1 MQSATFRKWLSEQG
15 CRFDLPEQERGEG
28 FVMVT
33 VHREG
38 RTSQAPLSA
47 RTSIRATCNGYARNS
62 ASIGPS
68 CLDRRDGREVRYK
81 VRPPN

>member
-28 FVMVT
+28 FAMVT

-38 RTSQAPLSA
+38 RTSQAPLSG
-47 RTSIRATCNGYARNS
+47 SHKD
-62 ASIGPS
+62 
-68 CLDRRDGREVRYK
+68 LDPRDVRRVCEELGLDWSKLPV
-81 VRPPN
+81 

>member
-1 MQSATFRKWLSEQG
+1 MQSATFRKWLSDQG

-38 RTSQAPLSA
+38 RTSQAPLGGSHKVDPRDA
-47 RTSIRATCNGYARNS
+47 HRVCEELGLEWSELPGPKGRA
-62 ASIGPS
+62 
-68 CLDRRDGREVRYK
+68 
-81 VRPPN
+81 

>member
-38 RTSQAPLSA
+38 RTSRARLSGTHKNLDSRDVHRVCEELGLDWSKLPGPKA
-47 RTSIRATCNGYARNS
+47 R
-62 ASIGPS
+62 
-68 CLDRRDGREVRYK
+68 V
-81 VRPPN
+81 